1 MQRPQLEIEAK
12 VEEAQITT
20 NKLNQSLLHC
30 MSERPSLSLCRRF
43 LPVSFPLWLF
53 RVGNLIVMKRREAA
67 VVVIRGYRNNNRSNL
82 NLLSACGRSTNG
94 QNNREIHRFSIKQDN
109 TDYQSCVTLVS
120 IISMNRNK
128 IRLTVYVAWTDYS
141 DVRRVLKFKSI
152 LCLCK
157 LLWGGITQSA
167 EERCSAHLFYCK

>member
-1 MQRPQLEIEAK
+1 M
-12 VEEAQITT
+12 
-20 NKLNQSLLHC
+20 
-30 MSERPSLSLCRRF
+30 
-43 LPVSFPLWLF
+43 
-53 RVGNLIVMKRREAA
+53 IVMKRREAA

-120 IISMNRNK
+120 IISINRNK

-141 DVRRVLKFKSI
+141 DVKRVLKFKFI

-157 LLWGGITQSA
+157 LL
-167 EERCSAHLFYCK
+167 